1 MVTKQSKPSRLKVDI
16 WVEGKGFDVDQLSLG
31 ETGLTY
37 HIRIRSNKGRWKTA
51 NLKSVAV
58 KAGASPLV
66 VFAHATPLEWKSSVR
81 TIRKQP
87 GTAQIDIDV
96 NKNITGSSTLQ
107 ALELVMPDPFS
118 PTGTATEVVALDLPL
133 TVA

>member
-37 HIRIRSNKGRWKTA
+37 RIRIRTNKGRRKA
-51 NLKSVAV
+51 VDLKSVAL
-58 KAGASPLV
+58 GSTPLV
-66 VFAHATPLEWKSSVR
+66 LFSHATPREWTTSVK
-81 TIRKQP
+81 TIRKRP
-87 GTAQIDIDV
+87 GTDHIDV
-96 NKNITGSSTLQ
+96 DVDKTATGSSTLQ
-107 ALELVMPDPFS
+107 ALELVLSDPYA
-118 PTGTATEVVALDLPL
+118 PTGTTTETVTLDLPL